1 MGEDKMKN
9 SKISGFFRPTL
20 LLAGA
25 FVFSFLWG
33 EMIHEYGHYVSHL
46 IYGNKGIS
54 VYLNPFGSSRIMGVI
69 SLPLRQ
75 MGITSAAGP
84 LTNLLLGVFVMSLLW
99 KKKRPIL
106 LPLLL
111 WGPVAMIQEGVNF
124 SLGFLTPG
132 GDAEWISTLGIPKP
146 VLIITGICLIFSG
159 LIISSFLLSSL
170 GITEGRSCLENFAI
184 ILLGMCSLMLI
195 RFVYSAV
202 AQPQYITEDLVPLVF
217 SLLLAVIVVLIQPV
231 IIKSSKKDPAE
242 HNSPISQGAILT
254 AIISG
259 SGVFAFQV
267 LYSILI

>member
-1 MGEDKMKN
+1 MKN
-9 SKISGFFRPTL
+9 SNKSGFFKPTL
-20 LLAGA
+20 LLAGS

-33 EMIHEYGHYVSHL
+33 EMIHEYGHYISHL
-46 IYGNKGIS
+46 IYGNNEVS
-54 VYLNPFGSSRIMGVI
+54 VYLNPFGSSRIMGVT

-84 LTNLLLGVFVMSLLW
+84 LTNLLLGVFVMALLW
-99 KKKRPIL
+99 QKKRPIF

-146 VLIITGICLIFSG
+146 VLIITGICLIFSA
-159 LIISSFLLSSL
+159 LVFLSLLLSSI
-170 GITEGRSCLENFAI
+170 GITEGRSRLEAFAI
-184 ILLGMCSLMLI
+184 IFLGMCSLMLI

-202 AQPQYITEDLVPLVF
+202 AQPQFIIEDLVPLIF
-217 SLLLAVIVVLIQPV
+217 SLLLAVIVVFLQPV
-231 IIKSSKKDPAE
+231 VIKSFKKVPTE
-242 HNSPISQGAILT
+242 HHLPLSRGAILT

-259 SGVFAFQV
+259 FGVFGFQV